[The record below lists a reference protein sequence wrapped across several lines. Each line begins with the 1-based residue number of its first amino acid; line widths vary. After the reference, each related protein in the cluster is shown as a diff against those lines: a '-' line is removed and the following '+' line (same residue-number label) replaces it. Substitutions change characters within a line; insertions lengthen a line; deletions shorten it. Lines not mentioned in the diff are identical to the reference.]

1 MFCAYIV
8 MMCIVYECDDI
19 LYYSISLA
27 SCIISYTL
35 YYTHT
40 YIGGGATDVEDS
52 PVTNLSKLLN
62 SIKGIVKVKR
72 LQYVYT
78 PTAISC
84 LLYSR

>member
-1 MFCAYIV
+1 MFCAYIG

-27 SCIISYTL
+27 SCILL
-35 YYTHT
+35 YSLLYT